1 MSFEEVV
8 ESKLEMIAEL
18 SKHATSVL
26 ADPVWE
32 LRPEHRH
39 RALPGD
45 VGVISGI
52 EDLYYSPAT
61 SPVGFDT
68 ELRLKEGW
76 DPAKLSALG
85 ADAAKLV
92 VFHREDGAAADI
104 AHQHEVVA
112 QVARECHA
120 VGLPLIVEPLW
131 FPVAGE
137 DLEDP
142 AVREAGAAAS
152 QLGGQLPRGRGGHH
166 EGGVPR
172 PRPHRPRR
180 VPPACADLDAAVDG
194 PWVLLSAG
202 VTFEGFRTQVDVAA
216 DHGCSGFMAGRAIWG
231 DAVGRLA
238 PQDRGSGA
246 ALAARRLDELPRCWR
261 AGRPRVD
268 AGPHGGGRPRWS
280 ASPGT
285 ARCRPATDVA
295 GRRCTHGEG
304 AGRTLVCWW
313 CSRARPPWA
322 PSSPAPGALA
332 LVDLDSVTT
341 PLVEALRRGARG
353 RGRPRRPAVRRP
365 P

>member
-1 MSFEEVV
+1 MTALSIPQVPTAATVGLHRRMARISDPAGVIRTVAIDHPDNYVALFDEDPSAVSFEEVV

-18 SKHATSVL
+18 SQHATSVL
-26 ADPVWE
+26 VDPVWSFGQSIVTG
-32 LRPEHRH
+32 
-39 RALPGD
+39 ALPGD

-61 SPVGFDT
+61 SRVGFDT
-68 ELRLKEGW
+68 ELRLREGW
-76 DPAKLSALG
+76 DPPKLSALG

-104 AHQHEVVA
+104 ARQHDVVS

-142 AVREAGAAAS
+142 AVREARRSSVLSSAGRFHDDGADVMKVEFPVLDLTDLDACHA
-152 QLGGQLPRGRGGHH
+152 
-166 EGGVPR
+166 
-172 PRPHRPRR
+172 
-180 VPPACADLDAAVDG
+180 ACAALDAAVDG

-238 PQDRGSGA
+238 PQDRASGA
-246 ALAARRLDELPRCWR
+246 ALAARRLDEL
-261 AGRPRVD
+261 AELL
-268 AGPHGGGRPRWS
+268 
-280 ASPGT
+280 
-285 ARCRPATDVA
+285 
-295 GRRCTHGEG
+295 EG
-304 AGRTLVCWW
+304 
-313 CSRARPPWA
+313 
-322 PSSPAPGALA
+322 
-332 LVDLDSVTT
+332 
-341 PLVEALRRGARG
+341 RGA
-353 RGRPRRPAVRRP
+353 PAWTPVPMAEAATVVGESWYRSFGASGD
-365 P
+365 